1 MDSITRT
8 FVRAPLLP
16 DHGAPTYT
24 LYSSF
29 NGVPVA
35 RFPEE
40 LDIARPR
47 FFSYQAAEYYS
58 PIAGEASG
66 LFSPLSYK
74 PLGGLSPLR
83 RAAPTTSSFRSDP
96 VAEAYRDAEAIL
108 RQRAR
113 RVSPDKAATR
123 AGGGGGSSAPRRRVT
138 PLETRGPS
146 PPRTGSREFDSRV
159 RFSSPVA
166 TRVPPPKPPAA
177 LRPDGPDHPIRALLP
192 SRRPSRSPPAPLTRT
207 VAPRNP
213 SPTPE
218 PRPSKTAPRGPPPG
232 TRTTTPMYV
241 APTKVNAIPSS
252 HKDVFSPTTD
262 GIRKTSVTTATAPR
276 RRPSMSPPRPRPP
289 PPREVARP
297 APPTKRTTK
306 PKAPAVSGGSV
317 SSIRSV
323 SPFPSV
329 TSLPSA
335 LSKVT
340 LVSPVPP
347 APRQPLNIDA
357 PPLSAV
363 PSSSDSVA
371 SPLPPEPTAPPNHP
385 VLAPAIDTAD
395 DVSDTDIDDVN
406 LCSGPS
412 SPQNKRPI
420 WMPRINILPL

>member
-1 MDSITRT
+1 MDSVTRT
-8 FVRAPLLP
+8 FARAPLLP

-123 AGGGGGSSAPRRRVT
+123 SGGGGGSSAPRRRVT

-166 TRVPPPKPPAA
+166 TRAPPSKPPAA
-177 LRPDGPDHPIRALLP
+177 LRPDGPDHPIRAPLP

-218 PRPSKTAPRGPPPG
+218 PRPSKTVPRGPPPG

-241 APTKVNAIPSS
+241 APT
-252 HKDVFSPTTD
+252 KDVFSPTTD

-276 RRPSMSPPRPRPP
+276 RCPSMSPPRPRPP
-289 PPREVARP
+289 PPKEVARP

-306 PKAPAVSGGSV
+306 PKAPAVPGGSV

-323 SPFPSV
+323 SPLPLRDVPPLRPLEGHPGVPRAPGPSPAPQHRR
-329 TSLPSA
+329 PSA
-335 LSKVT
+335 E
-340 LVSPVPP
+340 
-347 APRQPLNIDA
+347 R
-357 PPLSAV
+357 SAV
-363 PSSSDSVA
+363 LVGLRCLPASRRTHGAPQSSDIGA
-371 SPLPPEPTAPPNHP
+371 G
-385 VLAPAIDTAD
+385 DRY
-395 DVSDTDIDDVN
+395 
-406 LCSGPS
+406 GG
-412 SPQNKRPI
+412 
-420 WMPRINILPL
+420 